1 MGAGK
6 ILSLM
11 MAALAIAM
19 VIALYVAPA
28 LREAEYQQAVRQQ
41 QAQRQQAAVTVAT
54 TSEPPT
60 TQSRAAFIEREPDGH
75 YWTRADVQGTEVKFM
90 VDTGASIVALT
101 FRDAQRLGLK
111 PESLDFDSEI
121 RTAGGITYGAP
132 VMLKS
137 IRIGRVQV
145 DDVGAVVLRT
155 DLEQSLLGMT
165 FLGELNS
172 YEFRRGQLIIRQ

>member
-1 MGAGK
+1 MSAGK

-11 MAALAIAM
+11 VAALAIAM
-19 VIALYVAPA
+19 VIALYVAPQ
-28 LREAEYQQAVRQQ
+28 LREAEYRQAVRQQ
-41 QAQRQQAAVTVAT
+41 QVARQQAVTVAT
-54 TSEPPT
+54 TSDTPT

-111 PESLDFDSEI
+111 PEQLVFDSEI

-145 DDVGAVVLRT
+145 EDVGAVVLRT

>member
-1 MGAGK
+1 MSAGK

-11 MAALAIAM
+11 LSSLAIAM
-19 VIALYVAPA
+19 VIALWLAPK
-28 LREAEYQQAVRQQ
+28 LREAEYRAAISQQRTAP
-41 QAQRQQAAVTVAT
+41 VTVAAASPE
-54 TSEPPT
+54 TSPAG
-60 TQSRAAFIEREPDGH
+60 SRAAFIEREADGH

-101 FRDAQRLGLK
+101 YRDAQRLGLQ
-111 PESLDFDSEI
+111 PEMLTFDSEI

-132 VMLKS
+132 VTLNS
-137 IRIGRVQV
+137 IRIGRVLV
-145 DDVGAVVLRT
+145 NDVNAVVLRT